1 MPANFDEHDRR
12 ELIRE
17 AERERTRLH
26 DEMARVVGP
35 LDQQLA
41 AVEASL
47 RRLTHDLPAGDL
59 CPMCWYGHGVTSPM
73 RGTPEKPVHPMRDRY
88 ACRAC
93 GHAELRRT

>member
-1 MPANFDEHDRR
+1 MSANFDEHDRR

-17 AERERTRLH
+17 AERERARLH
-26 DEMARVVGP
+26 DEMVRVVAP
-35 LDQQLA
+35 LDQQLV

-47 RRLTHDLPAGDL
+47 RRLTHDLPEGDL

-73 RGTPEKPVHPMRDRY
+73 RGTPEKPVNRTRNRY

-93 GHAELRRT
+93 GHAELRRA